1 MLTSHMGILSIMYAQ
16 SKLIPTMLT
25 LEMARAATEERA
37 DQLIDFTSRIVAS
50 PSLSG
55 EEGDVA
61 ALIVAEMKMLDF
73 DEVST
78 DEVGNIIGKING
90 GDGPT
95 VMLNGHMDIVDPG
108 PADGWP
114 HPAYSGQ
121 VVGDELWGRGSV
133 DMKGPVAAMIYGA
146 AQFKQLN
153 LRPAG
158 DVLMTV
164 AVMEEIAGLG
174 SQFLATH
181 TSADVAI
188 VGEPSRNE
196 LRLGHRGRIE
206 LQVKFS
212 GRSAHASAP
221 DLAINPH
228 YAAAKF
234 LQAGE
239 TLSLQSDPV
248 LGPATIAPTLY
259 LTDQVSANVIPSE
272 VTVYL
277 DWRNVPAETPE
288 LALAMLRDL
297 TEPAGDGSTAQI
309 SVTKQPRRCYTGVT
323 HDFASIFPP
332 FATEPTSP
340 LAVAAEKVI
349 ATSTGKPA
357 NPDVWQF
364 ATDGGHLALAGIP
377 IVGFGP
383 GDDRLAHTNQERM
396 AISELKTAAA
406 TYAPLAFELANAIN
420 E

>member
-1 MLTSHMGILSIMYAQ
+1 MIS
-16 SKLIPTMLT
+16 
-25 LEMARAATEERA
+25 LETARAATQQFA
-37 DQLIDFTSRIVAS
+37 DKLVNFTSQIVAT

-61 ALIVAEMKMLDF
+61 ALIVAEMKSLNY
-73 DEVST
+73 DEVWT

-90 GDGPT
+90 SGGPT
-95 VMLNGHMDIVDPG
+95 VMLNGHMDVVDPG
-108 PADGWP
+108 PAEGWP
-114 HPAYSGQ
+114 QPAYSGK
-121 VVGDELWGRGSV
+121 VLGDQLWGRGSV

-146 AQFKQLN
+146 AQFKQLDV
-153 LRPAG
+153 RPAG

-188 VGEPSRNE
+188 VGEPSRSE

-228 YAAAKF
+228 FAAAKF
-234 LQAGE
+234 LQRLE
-239 TLSLQSDPV
+239 NLNLQSDPV
-248 LGPATIAPTLY
+248 LGKATIAPTLY
-259 LTDQVSANVIPSE
+259 LTDQQSANVIPSE

-288 LALAMLRDL
+288 LAVKTLEALID
-297 TEPAGDGSTAQI
+297 PASDGSSATVY
-309 SVTKQPRRCYTGVT
+309 VTKQPRRCYTGVT

-332 FATEPTSP
+332 FATEPSSP
-340 LAVAAEKVI
+340 LAAVPLGRVI
-349 ATSTGKPA
+349 EASTGKPA

-364 ATDGGHLALAGIP
+364 ATDGGHLSLAGIP

-383 GDDRLAHTNQERM
+383 GDDRLAHTNQEQ
-396 AISELKTAAA
+396 ISIEELKTASA
-406 TYAPLAFELANAIN
+406 TYAPLICGLAEVLQAD
-420 E
+420 

>member
-1 MLTSHMGILSIMYAQ
+1 MVVDEATTQNDCSTIMISLQQ
-16 SKLIPTMLT
+16 S
-25 LEMARAATEERA
+25 RAATEDRA
-37 DQLIDFTSRIVAS
+37 DQLIDFTSRIVAT

-61 ALIVAEMKMLDF
+61 AIVVAEMKSLNY
-73 DEVST
+73 DEVWT
-78 DEVGNIIGKING
+78 DEVGNIIGKIK
-90 GDGPT
+90 GDGGPT

-114 HPAYSGQ
+114 HPAYSGKI
-121 VVGDELWGRGSV
+121 VDGELWGRGSV

-146 AQFKQLN
+146 AQFKQLDV
-153 LRPAG
+153 RPVG

-188 VGEPSRNE
+188 VGEPSQSE

-228 YAAAKF
+228 FAAAMF
-234 LQAGE
+234 MQRLE
-239 TLSLQSDPV
+239 SLVLQSDPV
-248 LGPATIAPTLY
+248 LGKATIAPTLY

-272 VTVYL
+272 VTIYL

-288 LALAMLRDL
+288 LALKTLEALI
-297 TEPAGDGSTAQI
+297 EPANDGATAVV
-309 SVTKQPRRCYTGVT
+309 SVTEQPRTCYTGVT
-323 HDFASIFPP
+323 QDFASIFPP
-332 FATEPTSP
+332 FATDPNSQ

-349 ATSTGKPA
+349 EASTGKPA
-357 NPDVWQF
+357 NPEVWRF
-364 ATDGGHLALAGIP
+364 ATDGGHLALSGIP

-383 GDDRLAHTNQERM
+383 GDDRLAHTNQER
-396 AISELKTAAA
+396 ISIEELKTAAS
-406 TYAPLAFELANAIN
+406 TYAPLACSLVETIQDS
-420 E
+420 

>member
-1 MLTSHMGILSIMYAQ
+1 MIDLKTS
-16 SKLIPTMLT
+16 
-25 LEMARAATEERA
+25 RAATEERA

-61 ALIVAEMKMLDF
+61 AIIVAEMKRLDF

-78 DEVGNIIGKING
+78 DAVGNIIGTIK
-90 GDGPT
+90 GDGGPT

-108 PADGWP
+108 PGEGWP
-114 HPAYSGQ
+114 YPAYSGQ

-133 DMKGPVAAMIYGA
+133 DMKGPVAAMIYSA
-146 AQFKQLN
+146 AQFKQLGI
-153 LRPAG
+153 RPAG

-228 YAAAKF
+228 YDAARF
-234 LQAGE
+234 LQRLE

-272 VTVYL
+272 VTIYL

-288 LALAMLRDL
+288 LALKTLQELIEPGEATATVRV
-297 TEPAGDGSTAQI
+297 TE
-309 SVTKQPRRCYTGVT
+309 QPRTCYTGVT
-323 HDFASIFPP
+323 RDFASIFPP
-332 FATEPTSP
+332 FATEPSSP
-340 LAVAAEKVI
+340 LAIAAETVI
-349 ATSTGKPA
+349 AESTGKPA

-364 ATDGGHLALAGIP
+364 ATDGGHLALSGIP
-377 IVGFGP
+377 IIGFGP
-383 GDDRLAHTNQERM
+383 GDDRLAHTNQEHIS
-396 AISELKTAAA
+396 ISELKIAAA
-406 TYAPLAFELANAIN
+406 TYAPLVSQLAQTMTG
-420 E
+420 

>member
-1 MLTSHMGILSIMYAQ
+1 MISIETS
-16 SKLIPTMLT
+16 
-25 LEMARAATEERA
+25 RAAMQERA
-37 DQLIDFTSRIVAS
+37 DQLVDFTSRIVAT

-61 ALIVAEMKMLDF
+61 SLIVAEMKALNY
-73 DEVST
+73 DEVWT
-78 DEVGNIIGKING
+78 DEVGNIIGKIAG
-90 GDGPT
+90 SGGPT
-95 VMLNGHMDIVDPG
+95 VMLNGHMDVVDPG
-108 PADGWP
+108 PDDGWP
-114 HPAYSGQ
+114 HPAYSGK
-121 VVGDELWGRGSV
+121 VVGDQLWGRGSV

-146 AQFKQLN
+146 AQFKQLDIQ
-153 LRPAG
+153 PAG

-206 LQVKFS
+206 LQVKFL

-221 DLAINPH
+221 DLAVNPH
-228 YAAAKF
+228 FAAAKF
-234 LQAGE
+234 MQRLE
-239 TLSLQSDPV
+239 SLSLQSDPV
-248 LGPATIAPTLY
+248 LGKATIAPTLY
-259 LTDQVSANVIPSE
+259 VTDQQSANVIPSE

-288 LALAMLRDL
+288 LALKTLEALI
-297 TEPAGDGSTAQI
+297 EPASDGSSATV
-309 SVTKQPRRCYTGVT
+309 SVTEQPRRCYTGVT

-332 FATEPTSP
+332 FATEPSNP
-340 LAVAAEKVI
+340 LAAAAEEI
-349 ATSTGKPA
+349 IQASTGKPA

-364 ATDGGHLALAGIP
+364 ATDGGHLSLAGIP

-383 GDDRLAHTNQERM
+383 GDDRLAHTNQEQ
-396 AISELKTAAA
+396 ISIEELKTAAA
-406 TYAPLAFELANAIN
+406 TYSPLICGLSETF
-420 E
+420 

>member
-1 MLTSHMGILSIMYAQ
+1 MISLETSRS
-16 SKLIPTMLT
+16 
-25 LEMARAATEERA
+25 ATKQHA
-37 DQLIDFTSRIVAS
+37 NQLVDFTSRIVAT

-55 EEGDVA
+55 EEGEVA
-61 ALIVAEMKMLDF
+61 SVIVAEMKSLNY
-73 DEVST
+73 DEVWT
-78 DEVGNIIGKING
+78 DDVGNIIGKING
-90 GDGPT
+90 NGGPT

-114 HPAYSGQ
+114 EPAYSGK
-121 VVGDELWGRGSV
+121 VIGDQLWGRGSV

-146 AQFKQLN
+146 AQFKQLDI
-153 LRPAG
+153 LPPG

-181 TSADVAI
+181 TTADVAI

-228 YAAAKF
+228 FAAAKF
-234 LQAGE
+234 LQRLE
-239 TLSLQSDPV
+239 SLSLQSDPV
-248 LGPATIAPTLY
+248 LGKATIAPTLY
-259 LTDQVSANVIPSE
+259 LTDQQSANVIPSE
-272 VTVYL
+272 VIVYL

-288 LALAMLRDL
+288 LALKTLEALIDS
-297 TEPAGDGSTAQI
+297 ANDGSTATV
-309 SVTKQPRRCYTGVT
+309 SVTEQPRRCYTGVT

-332 FATEPTSP
+332 FATAPKSP
-340 LAVAAEKVI
+340 LASTAEKVI
-349 ATSTGKPA
+349 EASTGKSA

-383 GDDRLAHTNQERM
+383 GDDRLAHTNQEQ
-396 AISELKTAAA
+396 ISIEELKTASA
-406 TYAPLAFELANAIN
+406 TYAPLICGLANALQDAN
-420 E
+420 

>member
-1 MLTSHMGILSIMYAQ
+1 
-16 SKLIPTMLT
+16 MLT
-25 LEMARAATEERA
+25 LEQSRVAVDQRA
-37 DQLIDFTSRIVAS
+37 DQLVDFTSRIVAT

-55 EEGDVA
+55 DEGDVA
-61 ALIVAEMKMLDF
+61 GLIVAEMKALNF
-73 DEVST
+73 DEVWT

-90 GDGPT
+90 DGGPT

-114 HPAYSGQ
+114 HPAYSGK

-146 AQFKQLN
+146 AQFKQLDI
-153 LRPAG
+153 RPTG

-181 TSADVAI
+181 TTADVAI

-228 YAAAKF
+228 FAAAKF
-234 LQAGE
+234 LRRLE
-239 TLSLQSDPV
+239 MLSLQSDPV

-259 LTDQVSANVIPSE
+259 LTDQQSANVIPSE

-277 DWRNVPAETPE
+277 DWRNVPAETPKH
-288 LALAMLRDL
+288 ALETLNALI
-297 TEPAGDGSTAQI
+297 EPSDDGATVAI
-309 SVTKQPRRCYTGVT
+309 SVTEQPRRCYTGVT

-332 FATEPTSP
+332 FATSP
-340 LAVAAEKVI
+340 DSSSAVAAKSVI
-349 ATSTGKPA
+349 EASTGKPA
-357 NPDVWQF
+357 NADVWQF

-377 IVGFGP
+377 CIGFGP
-383 GDDRLAHTNQERM
+383 GDDRLAHTNQER
-396 AISELKTAAA
+396 ISINELKTAAA
-406 TYAPLAFELANAIN
+406 TYGPLICKLADGR
-420 E
+420 

>member
-1 MLTSHMGILSIMYAQ
+1 MISLETS
-16 SKLIPTMLT
+16 
-25 LEMARAATEERA
+25 RAATDDRA
-37 DQLIDFTSRIVAS
+37 DQLTDFTSRIVAS

-61 ALIVAEMKMLDF
+61 DLIVAEMKRLDF
-73 DEVST
+73 DEVAT

-90 GDGPT
+90 DGGPT

-108 PADGWP
+108 PAEGWP
-114 HPAYSGQ
+114 HPAYSGK

-146 AQFKQLN
+146 AQFKQLGI
-153 LRPAG
+153 RPAG

-206 LQVKFS
+206 LQVKFA

-228 YAAAKF
+228 FAAAKF
-234 LQAGE
+234 LQRLE

-272 VTVYL
+272 VTIYL
-277 DWRNVPAETPE
+277 DWRNVPTETPE
-288 LALAMLRDL
+288 LALKTLQDL
-297 TEPAGDGSTAQI
+297 IEPADGEATATVR
-309 SVTKQPRRCYTGVT
+309 VTEQPRTCYTGVT
-323 HDFASIFPP
+323 RDFASIFPP
-332 FATEPTSP
+332 FATEPSSP
-340 LAVAAEKVI
+340 LAIAAEKVI
-349 ATSTGKPA
+349 AESTGKPA

-364 ATDGGHLALAGIP
+364 ATDGGHLALSGIP
-377 IVGFGP
+377 IIGFGP
-383 GDDRLAHTNQERM
+383 GDDRLAHTNKERIS
-396 AISELKTAAA
+396 ISELKLAAA
-406 TYAPLAFELANAIN
+406 TYAPLVSQLAQVIEN
-420 E
+420 

>member
-1 MLTSHMGILSIMYAQ
+1 MIS
-16 SKLIPTMLT
+16 
-25 LEMARAATEERA
+25 LETTRAATEERS
-37 DQLIDFTSRIVAS
+37 DKLIDFTRRIVAT

-61 ALIVAEMKMLDF
+61 ALVVAELKSLNYD
-73 DEVST
+73 DVWT
-78 DEVGNIIGKING
+78 DEVGNIIGKIKGNG
-90 GDGPT
+90 GPT

-108 PADGWP
+108 PAEGWP
-114 HPAYSGQ
+114 HPAYSGK
-121 VVGDELWGRGSV
+121 VLGDQLWGRGSV

-146 AQFKQLN
+146 AQFKQLDV
-153 LRPAG
+153 LPPG

-188 VGEPSRNE
+188 VGEPSRSE

-228 YAAAKF
+228 FAAAKF
-234 LQAGE
+234 MQRLE
-239 TLSLQSDPV
+239 SLSLQSDPV
-248 LGPATIAPTLY
+248 LGKATIAPTLY

-288 LALAMLRDL
+288 LALKTLEALLDP
-297 TEPAGDGSTAQI
+297 TADGASATV
-309 SVTKQPRRCYTGVT
+309 SVTEQPRRCYTGAT

-332 FATEPTSP
+332 FATDPSSL
-340 LAVAAEKVI
+340 LANAAKQVI
-349 ATSTGKPA
+349 EASTGKPA

-383 GDDRLAHTNQERM
+383 GDDRLAHTNQEQ
-396 AISELKTAAA
+396 ISIEELKTASA
-406 TYAPLAFELANAIN
+406 TYAPLICSLAAALQDS
-420 E
+420 

>member
-1 MLTSHMGILSIMYAQ
+1 MISIEN
-16 SKLIPTMLT
+16 S
-25 LEMARAATEERA
+25 RAATQQRS
-37 DQLIDFTSRIVAS
+37 DQLIDFTSRIVAT

-61 ALIVAEMKMLDF
+61 AVVVAEMKSLDY
-73 DEVST
+73 DDVWT
-78 DEVGNIIGKING
+78 DEVGNIIGKIAGNS
-90 GDGPT
+90 GPT

-108 PADGWP
+108 PAAGWP
-114 HPAYSGQ
+114 QPAYSGK
-121 VVGDELWGRGSV
+121 VLGDQLWGRGSV

-146 AQFKQLN
+146 AQFKQLDV
-153 LRPAG
+153 RPAG

-181 TSADVAI
+181 TMADVAI
-188 VGEPSRNE
+188 VGEPSRSE

-228 YAAAKF
+228 FAAAKF
-234 LQAGE
+234 LQRLE
-239 TLSLQSDPV
+239 SLSLQSDPI
-248 LGPATIAPTLY
+248 LGKATIAPTLY

-288 LALAMLRDL
+288 SALRTLEALIV
-297 TEPAGDGSTAQI
+297 PAADGTTATV
-309 SVTKQPRRCYTGVT
+309 SVTEQPRQCYTGVT

-332 FATEPTSP
+332 FATDPSSP
-340 LAVAAEKVI
+340 LAGAAQQVI
-349 ATSTGKPA
+349 EASTGKPA

-364 ATDGGHLALAGIP
+364 ATDGGHLSLAGIP

-383 GDDRLAHTNQERM
+383 GDDRLAHTNQEQ
-396 AISELKTAAA
+396 ISIAELKTASA
-406 TYAPLAFELANAIN
+406 TYAPLICELAAAL
-420 E
+420 EAVK

>member
-1 MLTSHMGILSIMYAQ
+1 
-16 SKLIPTMLT
+16 MLT
-25 LEMARAATEERA
+25 LEHARAATEERA

-55 EEGDVA
+55 EERDVA
-61 ALIVAEMKMLDF
+61 AIIVAEMKKLGF

-78 DEVGNIIGKING
+78 DEVGNIIAKING
-90 GDGPT
+90 DGGPT

-108 PADGWP
+108 PAEGWP
-114 HPAYSGQ
+114 YPAYSGK
-121 VVGDELWGRGSV
+121 VAGDELWGRGSV

-146 AQFKQLN
+146 AQFKQLGI
-153 LRPAG
+153 RPAG

-228 YAAAKF
+228 FAAAKF
-234 LQAGE
+234 LQRLE
-239 TLSLQSDPV
+239 TLSLQNDSV

-259 LTDQVSANVIPSE
+259 VTDQVSANVIPSE
-272 VTVYL
+272 VTIYL
-277 DWRNVPAETPE
+277 DWRNVPAESPE
-288 LALAMLRDL
+288 HAVKTLEALI
-297 TEPAGDGSTAQI
+297 EPSTDGSTAVVR
-309 SVTKQPRRCYTGVT
+309 VTEQPRTCYTGVT
-323 HDFASIFPP
+323 RDFASIFPP
-332 FATEPTSP
+332 FATESSSP
-340 LAVAAEKVI
+340 VAIAAEKVI
-349 ATSTGKPA
+349 TESTGNPA
-357 NPDVWQF
+357 NADVWQF
-364 ATDGGHLALAGIP
+364 ATDGGHLALSGIP
-377 IVGFGP
+377 CVGFGP
-383 GDDRLAHTNQERM
+383 GDDRLAHTNQER
-396 AISELKTAAA
+396 ISISQLKTAAA
-406 TYAPLAFELANAIN
+406 TYAPLACELAKSI
-420 E
+420 ETT

>member
-1 MLTSHMGILSIMYAQ
+1 MISLETS
-16 SKLIPTMLT
+16 
-25 LEMARAATEERA
+25 RAATENRA
-37 DQLIDFTSRIVAS
+37 DQLVDFTSRIVAT

-61 ALIVAEMKMLDF
+61 AIVVAEMKSLNY
-73 DEVST
+73 DEVWT
-78 DEVGNIIGKING
+78 DDVGNIIGKING
-90 GDGPT
+90 SGGPT
-95 VMLNGHMDIVDPG
+95 VMLNGHMDVVDPG
-108 PADGWP
+108 PAEGWP
-114 HPAYSGQ
+114 QPAYSGK
-121 VVGDELWGRGSV
+121 VLGDQLWGRGSV

-153 LRPAG
+153 VRPAG

-221 DLAINPH
+221 DLAVNPH
-228 YAAAKF
+228 FAAAKF
-234 LQAGE
+234 LQRLAN
-239 TLSLQSDPV
+239 LSLQSDPV
-248 LGPATIAPTLY
+248 LGAATIAPTLY
-259 LTDQVSANVIPSE
+259 LTDQQSANVIPSE
-272 VTVYL
+272 VTIYL

-288 LALAMLRDL
+288 LAIKTLEALI
-297 TEPAGDGSTAQI
+297 EPTADGASATV

-332 FATEPTSP
+332 FATDPNSS
-340 LAVAAEKVI
+340 LAEAAQQVI
-349 ATSTGKPA
+349 EASTGKPA

-383 GDDRLAHTNQERM
+383 GDDRLAHTNQER
-396 AISELKTAAA
+396 ISIEELKTASA
-406 TYAPLAFELANAIN
+406 TYAPLACCLAAAIQAD
-420 E
+420 

>member
-1 MLTSHMGILSIMYAQ
+1 MIS
-16 SKLIPTMLT
+16 
-25 LEMARAATEERA
+25 LEKARAATAERA

-61 ALIVAEMKMLDF
+61 ALIVSEMKELDF
-73 DEVST
+73 DDVWT
-78 DEVGNIIGKING
+78 DDVGNIIGKING
-90 GDGPT
+90 GEGPT

-108 PADGWP
+108 PAEGWT
-114 HPAYSGQ
+114 HPAYSGK

-146 AQFKQLN
+146 AQFKQLDV
-153 LRPAG
+153 RPAG

-181 TSADVAI
+181 TTADVAI

-221 DLAINPH
+221 SLAINPH
-228 YAAAKF
+228 YAAAEF
-234 LQAGE
+234 LQRLE
-239 TLSLQSDPV
+239 TLSLQHDETLALQSDPV

-259 LTDQVSANVIPSE
+259 LTDQQSANVIPSE
-272 VTVYL
+272 VTIYL
-277 DWRNVPAETPE
+277 DWRNVPTETPE
-288 LALAMLRDL
+288 HAVKTLEALL
-297 TEPAGDGSTAQI
+297 EPSTDGSSATV
-309 SVTKQPRRCYTGVT
+309 SVTQQPRTCYTGVT
-323 HDFASIFPP
+323 RDFASIFPP
-332 FATEPTSP
+332 FATDPASP
-340 LAVAAEKVI
+340 LATAAKEVI
-349 ATSTGKPA
+349 AASTGRPA

-383 GDDRLAHTNQERM
+383 GDDRLAHTNQERIS
-396 AISELKTAAA
+396 ISELKTATA
-406 TYAPLAFELANAIN
+406 TYAPLIGELAKAIA
-420 E
+420 

>member
-1 MLTSHMGILSIMYAQ
+1 MIS
-16 SKLIPTMLT
+16 
-25 LEMARAATEERA
+25 LEASRAATKQRA
-37 DQLIDFTSRIVAS
+37 DQLIDFTSRIVAT

-61 ALIVAEMKMLDF
+61 ALIVAEMKSLKF
-73 DEVST
+73 DEVWT

-90 GDGPT
+90 DGGPT
-95 VMLNGHMDIVDPG
+95 VMLNGHMDVVDPG
-108 PADGWP
+108 PTDGWP
-114 HPAYSGQ
+114 QPAYSGK
-121 VVGDELWGRGSV
+121 VIVDELWGRGSV

-153 LRPAG
+153 VRPSG

-206 LQVKFS
+206 LQVKFF

-228 YAAAKF
+228 FAAAKF
-234 LQAGE
+234 LQRLE
-239 TLSLQSDPV
+239 TISLQSDPV
-248 LGPATIAPTLY
+248 LGKATIAPTLY
-259 LTDQVSANVIPSE
+259 LTDQQSANVIPSE
-272 VTVYL
+272 VTIYL

-288 LALAMLRDL
+288 LALKTLEAL
-297 TEPAGDGSTAQI
+297 TEPSTDGASATI
-309 SVTKQPRRCYTGVT
+309 SVTEQPRRCYTGVT

-332 FATEPTSP
+332 FATAPTSP
-340 LAVAAEKVI
+340 LVTAATEVI
-349 ATSTGKPA
+349 EGSTGKPA
-357 NPDVWQF
+357 NPEVWKF
-364 ATDGGHLALAGIP
+364 ATDGGHLSLAGIP

-383 GDDRLAHTNQERM
+383 GDDRLAHTNQER
-396 AISELKTAAA
+396 ISIAELKTASA
-406 TYAPLAFELANAIN
+406 TYAPMICALANAL
-420 E
+420 

>member
-1 MLTSHMGILSIMYAQ
+1 MISIKTS
-16 SKLIPTMLT
+16 
-25 LEMARAATEERA
+25 RAAMQERA
-37 DQLIDFTSRIVAS
+37 DQLVDFTSRIVTT

-61 ALIVAEMKMLDF
+61 SLIVAEMKALNY
-73 DEVST
+73 DEVWT
-78 DEVGNIIGKING
+78 DEVGNIIGKIAG
-90 GDGPT
+90 SGGPT
-95 VMLNGHMDIVDPG
+95 VMLNGHMDVVDPG
-108 PADGWP
+108 PDDGWP
-114 HPAYSGQ
+114 HPAYSGK
-121 VVGDELWGRGSV
+121 VVDDQLWGRGSV

-146 AQFKQLN
+146 AQFKQLDI
-153 LRPAG
+153 RPAG

-228 YAAAKF
+228 FAAAKF
-234 LQAGE
+234 MQRLE
-239 TLSLQSDPV
+239 SLSLQSDPV
-248 LGPATIAPTLY
+248 LGKATIAPTLY
-259 LTDQVSANVIPSE
+259 VTDQQSANVIPSE

-277 DWRNVPAETPE
+277 DWRNVPAETTE
-288 LALAMLRDL
+288 LALKTLEALI
-297 TEPAGDGSTAQI
+297 EPASDGSSASV
-309 SVTKQPRRCYTGVT
+309 SVTEQPRRCYTGVT
-323 HDFASIFPP
+323 RDFASIFPP
-332 FATEPTSP
+332 FATIPSSP
-340 LAVAAEKVI
+340 LAAAAEKI
-349 ATSTGKPA
+349 IQASTGRSA

-364 ATDGGHLALAGIP
+364 ATDGGHLALAGVP

-383 GDDRLAHTNQERM
+383 GDDRLAHTNQEQ
-396 AISELKTAAA
+396 ISTEELKTAAA
-406 TYAPLAFELANAIN
+406 TYSPLICGLSETF
-420 E
+420 